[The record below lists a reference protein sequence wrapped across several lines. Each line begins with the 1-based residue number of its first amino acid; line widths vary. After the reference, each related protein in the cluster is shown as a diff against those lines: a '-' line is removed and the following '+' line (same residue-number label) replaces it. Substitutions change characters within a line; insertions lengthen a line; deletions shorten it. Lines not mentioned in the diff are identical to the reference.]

1 MPPAGDPY
9 FPKNRDRKFVILNR
23 ESIKRG
29 IIGEMRSEAKALGL
43 TSRLTDAQRHASLR
57 AALDGVASSD
67 PVWVFGYGSLMWNPA
82 FHFTE
87 QRCGLVHGLHRRYCM
102 WIMAGRG
109 TPAVPGLMLALD
121 RGGSC
126 RGMAFR
132 IAPEKVK
139 EELDIL
145 WSREMGGGSYHWRWV
160 NVRTPD
166 GTVRALTFVINRD
179 HVRYARKIPRN
190 VLVAHLATA
199 QGWLGSCADYLAN
212 TVAHMHEIGIDDGP
226 MHDMLDRVRAHRG
239 GAPHGQWEDGKW
251 LSTMDQTARS

>member
-1 MPPAGDPY
+1 M
-9 FPKNRDRKFVILNR
+9 ILNR

-29 IIGEMRSEAKALGL
+29 IIGEMRSEAEALGL

-57 AALDGVASSD
+57 AALDGVAFGD

-87 QRCGLVHGLHRRYCM
+87 QRCGLLHGYHRRYCM
-102 WIMAGRG
+102 WIVAGRG
-109 TPAVPGLMLALD
+109 TPEVPGLMLALD

-145 WSREMGGGSYHWRWV
+145 WSREMSGGSYRWRWV
-160 NVRTPD
+160 NVRTHD
-166 GTVRALTFVINRD
+166 GPVRALTFVINHD

-190 VLVAHLATA
+190 VLVAHLANA
-199 QGWLGSCADYLAN
+199 RGWLGSCADYLAN

-239 GAPHGQWEDGKW
+239 GAPHGQWEDGRW
-251 LSTMDQTARS
+251 LSMMEQTARS